1 MFCLRLLRIAK
12 PRSRHGLG
20 GKDIVTVPI
29 AVREALI
36 VAGHRPRDVVWGVKS
51 RAWMTNLMVYV
62 NRRLL
67 GQQRDKLYREA
78 LRLVLAEDPDIPPP
92 RVTAADGPMKRLRA
106 IARVHV
112 KKAEEGD
119 MQAIKD
125 LADRLDGKPA
135 QMLEHAEP

>member
-1 MFCLRLLRIAK
+1 M
-12 PRSRHGLG
+12 
-20 GKDIVTVPI
+20 V
-29 AVREALI
+29 
-36 VAGHRPRDVVWGVKS
+36 VKS

-78 LRLVLAEDPDIPPP
+78 LRMVLAEDPDIPPP

-135 QMLEHAEP
+135 QMLEHAEPGGQPLRRLVREFVQVVETREEFETKERELADGPLKFINGNGHDTA